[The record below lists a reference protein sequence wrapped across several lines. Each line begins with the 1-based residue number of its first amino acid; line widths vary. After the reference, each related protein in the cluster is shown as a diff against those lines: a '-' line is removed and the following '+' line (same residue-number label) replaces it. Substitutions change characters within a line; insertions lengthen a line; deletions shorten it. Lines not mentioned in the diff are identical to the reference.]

1 MPGIEHVRLAIHPH
15 WRSPQSIGRS
25 FAHLPSPISPLPP
38 PLSPPPSPPSPPPPP
53 TPPAGE
59 HLRRAP
65 GVLCVPA
72 ASPQPGAGG
81 VQRSGHPG
89 PQPEAA
95 GGREGVHPAALQI
108 PADPHRD
115 GRGRLR

>member
-1 MPGIEHVRLAIHPH
+1 MLMTLTFVYFLISLPFFL
-15 WRSPQSIGRS
+15 SFFQSFS
-25 FAHLPSPISPLPP
+25 FLFLPLPP
-38 PLSPPPSPPSPPPPP
+38 PPPLYLISP
-53 TPPAGE
+53 TGE
-59 HLRRAP
+59 HLLGAP

-95 GGREGVHPAALQI
+95 SGREGVHPAALQI
-108 PADPHRD
+108 PADPHRE